1 MLHEKYENM
10 ISEYLD
16 GELSEA
22 EEKELILHLE
32 GCPDCAEHLAFV
44 KKLSEKLPI
53 ASEEPSADFAEK
65 LMGKLSFELIE
76 EKKEE
81 KKFIKF
87 FNKKS
92 FALAACLALVMI
104 TALFAVPRLGGS
116 EKSADW
122 AAPRMAAEEALDESI
137 NEKTSAFDVAVP
149 KDSPED
155 AAIDE
160 GSEATDS
167 GASPEESLKYS
178 SLEPSLI
185 SALSDIL
192 AENPAFE
199 LYDSDANMVYESTAG
214 TELIDALLAEA
225 YENEKKEVFK
235 TDFEIVFETENS
247 DLRLNIY
254 IEDESFYIYSE
265 DFGTAICMDKSFFE
279 LMAELFSL
287 NLCP

>member
-104 TALFAVPRLGGS
+104 TAFFALPRLS
-116 EKSADW
+116 YNMKSA
-122 AAPRMAAEEALDESI
+122 APQMAAEEAANENKDEM
-137 NEKTSAFDVAVP
+137 KAFDY
-149 KDSPED
+149 
-155 AAIDE
+155 AAD
-160 GSEATDS
+160 SEAGS
-167 GASPEESLKYS
+167 GDTMTEFGSAAAPEAEKGVVESRFES
-178 SLEPSLI
+178 SLI
-185 SALSDIL
+185 SALGDIS

-199 LYDSDANMVYESTAG
+199 LYDSDANMIYESTAG
-214 TELIDALLAEA
+214 TELIYALLAEA
-225 YENEKKEVFK
+225 HESEKKEILESNYELIF
-235 TDFEIVFETENS
+235 TSEGSE
-247 DLRLNIY
+247 LRLKIY
-254 IEDESFYIYSE
+254 TEDKAFYIYSE
-265 DFGTAICMDKSFFE
+265 DFDKAFR
-279 LMAELFSL
+279 AERNFSEFIRGLFGLSL
-287 NLCP
+287 GS

>member
-1 MLHEKYENM
+1 MSLLHEKYENM

-104 TALFAVPRLGGS
+104 TAFFALPRLS
-116 EKSADW
+116 YNMKSA
-122 AAPRMAAEEALDESI
+122 APQMAAEEAANENKDEM
-137 NEKTSAFDVAVP
+137 KAFDY
-149 KDSPED
+149 
-155 AAIDE
+155 AAD
-160 GSEATDS
+160 SEAGS
-167 GASPEESLKYS
+167 GDTMTEFGSAAAPEAEKGVVESRFES
-178 SLEPSLI
+178 SLI
-185 SALSDIL
+185 SALGDIS

-199 LYDSDANMVYESTAG
+199 LYDSDANMIYESTAG
-214 TELIDALLAEA
+214 TELIYALLAEA
-225 YENEKKEVFK
+225 HESEKKEILESNYELIF
-235 TDFEIVFETENS
+235 TSEGSE
-247 DLRLNIY
+247 LRLKIY
-254 IEDESFYIYSE
+254 TEDKAFYIYSE
-265 DFGTAICMDKSFFE
+265 DFDKAFR
-279 LMAELFSL
+279 AERNFSEFIRGLFGLSL
-287 NLCP
+287 GS

>member
-10 ISEYLD
+10 ISEYID

-22 EEKELILHLE
+22 EEKELQLHIE

-104 TALFAVPRLGGS
+104 TALFAVPRLGGG

-122 AAPRMAAEEALDESI
+122 AAPQMCAEEAADESK
-137 NEKTSAFDVAVP
+137 NEMKAFDYTA
-149 KDSPED
+149 D
-155 AAIDE
+155 
-160 GSEATDS
+160 SEAGS
-167 GASPEESLKYS
+167 GDTMTEFGSAAAPEAEKGAEESRFG
-178 SLEPSLI
+178 PSLI
-185 SALSDIL
+185 SALGDIS
-192 AENPAFE
+192 AENPAFR
-199 LYDSDANMVYESTAG
+199 LYDSNKLVFESASG
-214 TELIDALLAEA
+214 KELIDALLSEV
-225 YENEKKEVFK
+225 YEDEKKEILEPYYELIF
-235 TDFEIVFETENS
+235 T
-247 DLRLNIY
+247 
-254 IEDESFYIYSE
+254 SE
-265 DFGTAICMDKSFFE
+265 DFELRLKIYTEDKAFYVYAEDFDKTLHVDRNFSE
-279 LMAELFSL
+279 LMRGLFGLSL
-287 NLCP
+287 GS